1 MIGFWAAA
9 GGMGL
14 ALAALF
20 VLALLRARSEIA
32 TAAEFDLKVYRD
44 QLAEIDRDIARGTLP
59 AEEGERQRVEVSRRL
74 LEADRAASRASR
86 AASRD
91 GLMLAAGL
99 IVLVLGSSYW
109 VYTRLGAP
117 GYPDLPLAERFAQS
131 DALRAS
137 RPPQAEMEA
146 TAAASRPAPIQPDAQ
161 FAGLME
167 KLRAAVAERPDD
179 ARGLELL
186 AANEA
191 RLGNLPEARAAME
204 NLIRVKGDQATADE
218 HAALA
223 ELMIMAAGGLVSPEA
238 ESHLARALTL
248 EQRNATARYYYGLM
262 TAQVGRFDRT
272 FALWRPLLD
281 EGPPDAPWIEPIRAQ
296 IEDVAMRAGIDF
308 TLPPA
313 AGLPG
318 PDADAMAA
326 AEDMTAEDRTAMI
339 EGMVAQL
346 GERLATEGGTVEE
359 WARLISSLSVLNR
372 KAEAQEIYAEALM
385 KFEGSP
391 SQQSFLREAA
401 LDAGL
406 TP

>member
-131 DALRAS
+131 DALRAR

-372 KAEAQEIYAEALM
+372 KAEAQEIYAEALS